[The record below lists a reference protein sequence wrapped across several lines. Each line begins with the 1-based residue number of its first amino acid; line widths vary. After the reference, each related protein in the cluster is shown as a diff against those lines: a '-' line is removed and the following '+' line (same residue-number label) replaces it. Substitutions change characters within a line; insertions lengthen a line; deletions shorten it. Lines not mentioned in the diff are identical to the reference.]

1 MSNPYRNA
9 LAELYAASQ
18 LYTGLNPAAA
28 DVCPAELVRRLM
40 EAMAASAALLAQPE
54 LPELTDEEIEEWADA
69 CSEAP
74 LQEMDPEVHSWRRC
88 FTAEEFSET
97 IRAALIHWGHP
108 TPQPEPPTPISAH
121 DLAIQWNRQADQ
133 SEQWDSLELYE
144 QLAFA
149 QARAIAADRA
159 RRIP

>member
-1 MSNPYRNA
+1 MSNPYRAMCVELADLLERSASA
-9 LAELYAASQ
+9 LETYASDKLASR
-18 LYTGLNPAAA
+18 GVAAA
-28 DVCPAELVRRLM
+28 HRAR
-40 EAMAASAALLAQPE
+40 ALLAQPE

-97 IRAALIHWGHP
+97 IRAALIRWGHP

>member
-1 MSNPYRNA
+1 MTNPYRA
-9 LAELYAASQ
+9 MCAELLRSLENYPVQPSRDRD
-18 LYTGLNPAAA
+18 L
-28 DVCPAELVRRLM
+28 CVRAR
-40 EAMAASAALLAQPE
+40 ALLAQPE
-54 LPELTDEEIEEWADA
+54 PPELTDEEIEEWADA

-74 LQEMDPEVHSWRRC
+74 LQEMDREVHSWRRC

-108 TPQPEPPTPISAH
+108 TPQPGPPTPISAH

>member
-1 MSNPYRNA
+1 MTNPYRA
-9 LAELYAASQ
+9 M
-18 LYTGLNPAAA
+18 
-28 DVCPAELVRRLM
+28 CAELVDACVRGGNLAESIFR
-40 EAMAASAALLAQPE
+40 ARALLAQPVGE
-54 LPELTDEEIEEWADA
+54 GPSDEEIEGWADA
-69 CSEAP
+69 CPDAP
-74 LQEMDPEVHSWRRC
+74 LEEMDPEIHGWQRC
-88 FTAEEFSET
+88 FTAKEFSET

>member
-9 LAELYAASQ
+9 LAELHAASQ

-88 FTAEEFSET
+88 FTAKEFSET
-97 IRAALIHWGHP
+97 IRAAIARWGHLANALP
-108 TPQPEPPTPISAH
+108 TPEAT
-121 DLAIQWNRQADQ
+121 N
-133 SEQWDSLELYE
+133 
-144 QLAFA
+144 
-149 QARAIAADRA
+149 
-159 RRIP
+159 

>member
-1 MSNPYRNA
+1 MSNPYRDC
-9 LAELYAASQ
+9 LAKLANKIDF
-18 LYTGLNPAAA
+18 TWGDIPA
-28 DVCPAELVRRLM
+28 DVEDLLCRALT
-40 EAMAASAALLAQPE
+40 LLAQPE

-97 IRAALIHWGHP
+97 IRAALIRWGHP